1 MSMLYQS
8 FGRDRRTGEYTKE
21 PVYINATSYDNAF
34 DLLDEMFG
42 HAIQWKSVFAEG
54 DWIES
59 DTGVKPPKRRFI

>member
-54 DWIES
+54 D
-59 DTGVKPPKRRFI
+59 